1 MADLQRSWKRAWQ
14 GLGAGDDG
22 ASVSAALLAAYDEPQ
37 RSYHTLQHLHEC
49 IDRFETCTDLTV
61 RPAEIEIALWFHDA
75 VYDVFRA
82 DNERRS
88 AEWARDATVASG
100 VPAEVA
106 ERIAA
111 LVLATK
117 HSTAMPASVD
127 EQLLV
132 DIDLAIL
139 GANRKRFAEYER
151 QIRRE
156 YAHVLEPV
164 FQAKRRA
171 LLAGFMARERL
182 YGTPRLHDELEER
195 ARANLSLAIAGNVA

>member
-49 IDRFETCTDLTV
+49 IDRFETSTDLTV

-156 YAHVLEPV
+156 YAHVPEPV

>member
-49 IDRFETCTDLTV
+49 IDRFETSTDLTV

-139 GANRKRFAEYER
+139 GADRKRFAEYER

-156 YAHVLEPV
+156 YAHVPEPV